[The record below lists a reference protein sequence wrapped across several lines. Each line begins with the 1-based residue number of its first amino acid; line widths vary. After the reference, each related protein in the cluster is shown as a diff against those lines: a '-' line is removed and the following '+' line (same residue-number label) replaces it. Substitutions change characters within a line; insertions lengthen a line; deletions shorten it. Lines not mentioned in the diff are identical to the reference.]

1 MARSQFGRAAV
12 LPGGPLD
19 DRQAEPEP
27 AGVAR
32 PRAVEPREGLDG
44 FLAQMFGDAG
54 AVVGDLDFNVSLA
67 AEQPHLDLAPEA
79 QRIAEQVEKRALP
92 FDAMASGRASCRER
106 VCQYVMIP
114 VVAVSLKNKKRETK
128 IKM

>member
-1 MARSQFGRAAV
+1 MAAALVGPAAV
-12 LPGGPLD
+12 HPAYPLD
-19 DRQAEPEP
+19 AGQAEPEP

-67 AEQPHLDLAPEA
+67 AAQPHLDLAPEA
-79 QRIAEQVEKRALP
+79 QRIAEQVEKRALHC
-92 FDAMASGRASCRER
+92 DALDRSEERGVGKECVGPCRSR
-106 VCQYVMIP
+106 GLPYH
-114 VVAVSLKNKKRETK
+114 TK
-128 IKM
+128 THNRDIV